1 MAGDL
6 LETSRDIE
14 PSAVGRLSGAVY
26 ERILALIVNGEFA
39 LNTRLPSEVS
49 LSRQFGAS
57 RPVVREAL
65 ARLREDK
72 MIVSRQGSGSY
83 VVRQPDHAVLRF
95 APAGSIADIQRF
107 FEFRAELESA
117 AAAVAAERRQPA
129 DLAAINGAFDALEA
143 TIAGM
148 QLGVDEDIR
157 FHAAVA
163 AATHN
168 PYYVSMQAGLRLEM
182 SRGMTVIRNL
192 SLLRPAARLRLV
204 QDEHRAIVDAIDQ
217 RDTDAAR
224 AAMKSHIHNARQR
237 MFEGAGN
244 ST

>member
-107 FEFRAELESA
+107 FEF
-117 AAAVAAERRQPA
+117 
-129 DLAAINGAFDALEA
+129 G
-143 TIAGM
+143 
-148 QLGVDEDIR
+148 QLQKE
-157 FHAAVA
+157 
-163 AATHN
+163 
-168 PYYVSMQAGLRLEM
+168 Q
-182 SRGMTVIRNL
+182 
-192 SLLRPAARLRLV
+192 RPAAAC
-204 QDEHRAIVDAIDQ
+204 RAH
-217 RDTDAAR
+217 AR
-224 AAMKSHIHNARQR
+224 ASLLT
-237 MFEGAGN
+237 
-244 ST
+244 SP